1 MEKFARLVFEE
12 QVSDDAQI
20 PEVLDRF
27 KASLVYWLKYLE
39 ENPMGAFEDIEM
51 SEAPYERQE

>member
-1 MEKFARLVFEE
+1 MRDRNKKGNKNMEKFARLVFEE

-27 KASLVYWLKYLE
+27 KASLTY
-39 ENPMGAFEDIEM
+39 
-51 SEAPYERQE
+51 